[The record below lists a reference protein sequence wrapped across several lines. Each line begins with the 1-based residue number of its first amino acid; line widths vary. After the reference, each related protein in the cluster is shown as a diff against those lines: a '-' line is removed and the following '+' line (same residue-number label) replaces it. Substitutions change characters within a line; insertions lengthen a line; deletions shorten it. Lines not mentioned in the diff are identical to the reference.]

1 MLMTHQKIYCLKNGL
16 NYNTMEK
23 IYSKIEENKLLHI
36 INRLDEIEGRHEVVP
51 EDNFIQCATLK
62 MANGK
67 TFPPH
72 KHITK
77 DRHYPEQIAQESWVV
92 IKGSV
97 KCVFYDID
105 DTIIAT
111 PILEAGDASFTLYG
125 GHTYEILE
133 DDTIVYE
140 YKTGPYEGQKLDKA
154 FLQ

>member
-1 MLMTHQKIYCLKNGL
+1 
-16 NYNTMEK
+16 MEK
-23 IYSKIEENKLLHI
+23 IYSKVEEGKLLHI
-36 INRLDEIEGRHEVVP
+36 INRLSEIEGRTEMVP
-51 EDNFIQCATLK
+51 EDNFIQCATLR
-62 MANGK
+62 MENGK

-97 KCVFYDID
+97 KCILFDID
-105 DTIIAT
+105 NQIIST
-111 PILEAGDASFTLYG
+111 PILYPGDASFTLYG

-140 YKTGPYEGQKLDKA
+140 YKTGPYEGQDLDKT
-154 FLQ
+154 FL